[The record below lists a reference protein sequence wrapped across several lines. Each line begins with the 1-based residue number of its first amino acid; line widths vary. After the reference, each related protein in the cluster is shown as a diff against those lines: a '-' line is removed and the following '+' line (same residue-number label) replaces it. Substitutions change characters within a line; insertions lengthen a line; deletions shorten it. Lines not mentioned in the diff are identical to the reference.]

1 MPFFDATNYSHTPFM
16 HQNPR
21 LLFAALT
28 LAGGLSACG
37 HQDQTAEQASPP
49 TTAAAPAPTETAPS
63 ETPATTTAAPA
74 AAFDVSTVPVS
85 TAALGSF
92 PYVAGLKNFEL
103 NTTNS
108 KDFEFERAYV
118 YDGTTLQTIEGKVSR
133 RLFEV
138 DRSSEVGKK
147 MSELLIDRNLD
158 NQLKALGAVKVWTGI
173 IPKETIEKIGGNT
186 VFYQHSSTGND
197 SEGDTYLIRQKDK
210 QIWVQTSTSA
220 DSYRIDVVEKAGM
233 PELTTVLKADEL
245 KEKLTADGHVA
256 LHLNFDTD
264 KATLRPDAQPVL
276 AEVQKLL
283 VQSPDLR
290 LAVQGH
296 TDNTSTPAH
305 NQQLSTARARA
316 VVAALT
322 AQGSAADR
330 LQAAGF
336 GQSKPLASNTT
347 EAGRA
352 QNRRVE
358 LVRQ

>member
-1 MPFFDATNYSHTPFM
+1 MPQT
-16 HQNPR
+16 PR

-37 HQDQTAEQASPP
+37 HQDQTAEQASQPP
-49 TTAAAPAPTETAPS
+49 AAAVPAPTATVPS
-63 ETPATTTAAPA
+63 ETPPTSTAAPV
-74 AAFDVSTVPVS
+74 AAFDVNTVPLSTV
-85 TAALGSF
+85 ALGPF
-92 PYVAGLKNFEL
+92 PYVAGLKSFEL

-108 KDFEFERAYV
+108 KDFAFERAYV
-118 YDGTTLQTIEGKVSR
+118 YDGTALRTIEGKVSR

-138 DRSSEVGKK
+138 DRSSEVGKS

-158 NQLKALGAVKVWTGI
+158 NQLKAMGAVKVWTGI
-173 IPKETIEKIGGNT
+173 IPKDTIEKIGGNT
-186 VFYQHSSTGND
+186 VFYQHSGTGND
-197 SEGDTYLIRQKDK
+197 SEGDTYLIRQQDK

-220 DSYRIDVVEKAGM
+220 DSYRIDVVEQAGL
-233 PELTTVLKADEL
+233 PQLTTVLKAAEL
-245 KEKLTADGHVA
+245 KEKLAAEGHVA

-305 NQQLSTARARA
+305 NQQLSEARAQT
-316 VVAALT
+316 VVVALT

-336 GQSKPLASNTT
+336 GQSKPLADNAT

-358 LVRQ
+358 LVRR